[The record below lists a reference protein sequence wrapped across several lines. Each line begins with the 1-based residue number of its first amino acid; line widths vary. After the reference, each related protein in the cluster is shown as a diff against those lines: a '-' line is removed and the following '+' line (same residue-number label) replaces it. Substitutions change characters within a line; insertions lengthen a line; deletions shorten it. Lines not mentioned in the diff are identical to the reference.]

1 MVSGTKR
8 LIFLGISMMFFAGTC
23 VSNLFRRLTGR
34 KARGSAVILYYHG
47 IRPDQREQFARQ
59 LDMLMQ
65 WAKPIDVTFR
75 SSLSDGGRFAAIT
88 FDDGFES
95 FLETALPEL
104 QKRHI
109 AATLFVVAGKLGCY
123 PEWDEY
129 IEDPLFKE
137 PLMTREQLARIPAD
151 LITIGSHTMTHPFL
165 TRVQE
170 ADAKRELSES
180 RKELESMLGR
190 RIALFS
196 FPHGDFNSKLVEW
209 CRESGYEH
217 VFTILPEPAFC
228 ESDHYVIGR
237 VGVNLTDWRIE
248 FLLKLFGAYSWL
260 PSAFSFK
267 RKMLLKPAIE
277 RL

>member
-1 MVSGTKR
+1 MSSGIKRVIILIVSIAFF
-8 LIFLGISMMFFAGTC
+8 LITWLA
-23 VSNLFRRLTGR
+23 NLLRRLTG
-34 KARGSAVILYYHG
+34 KKVRGTAVILYYHG

-59 LDMLMQ
+59 LDTLMR
-65 WAKPIDVTFR
+65 WAKPIDVAYR
-75 SSLSDGGRFAAIT
+75 SSLSDGERYAAIT

-104 QKRHI
+104 RKRNI

-129 IEDPLFKE
+129 IEDPQFKE

-170 ADAKRELSES
+170 ADAKRELRES

-196 FPHGDFNSKLVEW
+196 FPHGDFNDKLVEW

-237 VGVNLTDWRIE
+237 VGVNLNDWKIE

-260 PSAFSFK
+260 PSAFSLK
-267 RKMLLKPAIE
+267 RKMLLKPAVS
-277 RL
+277 

>member
-1 MVSGTKR
+1 MVAALR
-8 LIFLGISMMFFAGTC
+8 
-23 VSNLFRRLTGR
+23 
-34 KARGSAVILYYHG
+34 
-47 IRPDQREQFARQ
+47 
-59 LDMLMQ
+59 
-65 WAKPIDVTFR
+65 
-75 SSLSDGGRFAAIT
+75 AIT

-104 QKRHI
+104 RKRNI

-170 ADAKRELSES
+170 ADARRELRES
-180 RKELESMLGR
+180 RKELENMLGR

-196 FPHGDFNSKLVEW
+196 FPHGDFNGKLVEW

-237 VGVNLTDWRIE
+237 VGVNLTDGR
-248 FLLKLFGAYSWL
+248 SN
-260 PSAFSFK
+260 SF
-267 RKMLLKPAIE
+267 
-277 RL
+277 

>member
-1 MVSGTKR
+1 MGSGIKR
-8 LIFLGISMMFFAGTC
+8 LIILSISMMFFAGRC
-23 VSNLFRRLTGR
+23 LANFFRRLAGR

-47 IRPDQREQFARQ
+47 IRPDQREQFASQ
-59 LDMLMQ
+59 LDTLMR

-75 SSLSDGGRFAAIT
+75 SSLADGGRFAAIT

-104 QKRHI
+104 RKRNI

-170 ADAKRELSES
+170 ADAKRELRES
-180 RKELESMLGR
+180 RKELENMLGR

-228 ESDHYVIGR
+228 EADHYVIGR
-237 VGVNLTDWRIE
+237 VGVNLSDWKIE

-260 PSAFSFK
+260 PSAFSLK
-267 RKMLLKPAIE
+267 RRMLLKPAVS
-277 RL
+277 

>member
-1 MVSGTKR
+1 MGSGVKR
-8 LIFLGISMMFFAGTC
+8 VITLVISIGFFA
-23 VSNLFRRLTGR
+23 VSWLSNLVRRLSGR
-34 KARGSAVILYYHG
+34 KPRGSAVILYYHG
-47 IRPDQREQFARQ
+47 IRPDQRAQFASQ
-59 LDMLMQ
+59 LDTLMR

-104 QKRHI
+104 QKRNI
-109 AATLFVVAGKLGCY
+109 AATLFVVAGKLGCF

-129 IEDPLFKE
+129 IEDPAFRE

-170 ADAKRELSES
+170 AEAKRELRES
-180 RKELESMLGR
+180 RKQLEGMLGR

-228 ESDHYVIGR
+228 ESDQYVIGR
-237 VGVNLTDWRIE
+237 VGVNLNDWKIE

-260 PSAFSFK
+260 PSAFSLK
-267 RKMLLKPAIE
+267 RKVLLKPAVS
-277 RL
+277 